1 MRSGVIDISHRMNL
15 NQLEYFVHTAE
26 MGSLSKAAVVL
37 NIAQSALSRQIRLLE
52 TDLGVTL
59 LLRNGRGVVLTE
71 AGKRL
76 FDHSIAILQL
86 VSRVRED
93 IDATRDE
100 PVGRIVVGL
109 PPTMGRILTLSL
121 VEGFKRVLP
130 KARLAIVEG
139 LSTHL
144 AEWVS
149 TGRIDIGLLHNPES
163 HPSLEII
170 PVVQEQLVLV
180 SPAQGRTVKNATVNF
195 RDLVKY
201 PLIVPERAH
210 AIRKLIETEAA
221 MAGLK
226 LPIAWEIS
234 SVRSILDMVRAGHGH
249 AVLSRHAVMNEQ
261 QYEDFVL
268 RPLVKPK
275 LTSTLCLV
283 ISAHKPVTPLT
294 KHVIQ
299 LLRELITS
307 RSGDE
312 AD

>member
-1 MRSGVIDISHRMNL
+1 MNL

-26 MGSLSKAAVVL
+26 MGSLSKAAIVL

-52 TDLGVTL
+52 ADLHVTL

-109 PPTMGRILTLSL
+109 PPTMGRMLTLPL

-149 TGRIDIGLLHNPES
+149 TGRVDIGLLHNPES
-163 HPSLEII
+163 QPSLEII
-170 PVVQEQLVLV
+170 PVLQEPLVLV
-180 SPAQGRTVKNATVNF
+180 SPAGSKVGKDATINF
-195 RDLVKY
+195 EDLVNY
-201 PLIVPERAH
+201 PLIMPERAH
-210 AIRKLIETEAA
+210 AHPQTYRNPGCSDGAEI
-221 MAGLK
+221 AGGLGDFK
-226 LPIAWEIS
+226 
-234 SVRSILDMVRAGHGH
+234 RSIHTGPGACRPWPCCVVAQRNCNRA
-249 AVLSRHAVMNEQ
+249 
-261 QYEDFVL
+261 
-268 RPLVKPK
+268 
-275 LTSTLCLV
+275 TT
-283 ISAHKPVTPLT
+283 
-294 KHVIQ
+294 
-299 LLRELITS
+299 
-307 RSGDE
+307 
-312 AD
+312 

>member
-1 MRSGVIDISHRMNL
+1 MNL

-26 MGSLSKAAVVL
+26 MGSLSKAAIVL

-52 TDLGVTL
+52 SDLQVTL
-59 LLRNGRGVVLTE
+59 MLRNGRGVVLTE

-109 PPTMGRILTLSL
+109 PPTMGRMLALPL
-121 VEGFKRVLP
+121 VEGFKRELP

-149 TGRIDIGLLHNPES
+149 TGRVDIGLLHNPES
-163 HPSLEII
+163 QTSLEIL
-170 PVVQEQLVLV
+170 PVLHEPLVLV
-180 SPAQGRTVKNATVNF
+180 SPAGSKVGKNATINF
-195 RDLVKY
+195 SELINY
-201 PLIVPERAH
+201 PLIMPERAH
-210 AIRKLIETEAA
+210 AIRKLIETQAA
-221 MAGLK
+221 LTGLK
-226 LPIAWEIS
+226 LNVVWEIS
-234 SVRSILDMVRAGHGH
+234 SVRSILDLVRAGHGH
-249 AVLSRHAVMNEQ
+249 AVLSRKAISNEQ
-261 QYEDFVL
+261 QPEAFIV
-268 RPLVKPK
+268 RPLAQPQLV
-275 LTSTLCLV
+275 STLCLA

-294 KHVIQ
+294 KHVMD
-299 LLRELITS
+299 LLRGLLLK
-307 RSGDE
+307 
-312 AD
+312 

>member
-1 MRSGVIDISHRMNL
+1 MNL

-26 MGSLSKAAVVL
+26 MGSLSKAAIVL

-52 TDLGVTL
+52 ADLQVTL

-93 IDATRDE
+93 IDASRDE

-109 PPTMGRILTLSL
+109 PPTMGRMLTLPL
-121 VEGFKRVLP
+121 VEGFKRILP

-149 TGRIDIGLLHNPES
+149 TGRVDIGLLHNPES
-163 HPSLEII
+163 QPSLEII
-170 PVVQEQLVLV
+170 PVLQEPLVLV
-180 SPAQGRTVKNATVNF
+180 SPAGSKVGKAATINF
-195 RDLVKY
+195 EDLANY
-201 PLIVPERAH
+201 PLIMPERAH
-210 AIRKLIETEAA
+210 VIRKLIETQAA
-221 MAGLK
+221 LTGLK
-226 LPIAWEIS
+226 LQVAWEIS
-234 SVRSILDMVRAGHGH
+234 SVRSILDLVRAGHGH
-249 AVLSRHAVMNEQ
+249 AVLSRNAIAIEQ
-261 QYEDFVL
+261 RPEDFIL
-268 RPLVKPK
+268 RPLAKPQ
-275 LTSTLCLV
+275 LVSTLCLA

-294 KHVIQ
+294 KHVMEF
-299 LLRELITS
+299 LREMVA
-307 RSGDE
+307 RSPSE
-312 AD
+312 RATV

>member
-1 MRSGVIDISHRMNL
+1 MNL

-26 MGSLSKAAVVL
+26 MGSLSKAAIVL

-52 TDLGVTL
+52 ADLHVTL
-59 LLRNGRGVVLTE
+59 MLRNGRGVVLTE

-100 PVGRIVVGL
+100 PVGRVVVGL
-109 PPTMGRILTLSL
+109 PPTMGRMLTLPL

-149 TGRIDIGLLHNPES
+149 TGRVDIGLLHNPES
-163 HPSLEII
+163 QASLEII
-170 PVVQEQLVLV
+170 PVLQEPLVLV
-180 SPAQGRTVKNATVNF
+180 SPAGSKVGKGATINF
-195 RDLVKY
+195 EDLVNY
-201 PLIVPERAH
+201 PLIMPERAH
-210 AIRKLIETEAA
+210 AIRKLIETQAA
-221 MAGLK
+221 LTGLK
-226 LPIAWEIS
+226 LQVAWEIS
-234 SVRSILDMVRAGHGH
+234 SVRSILDLVRAGHGH
-249 AVLSRHAVMNEQ
+249 AVLSRNAIAIEQ
-261 QYEDFVL
+261 RPEDFIL
-268 RPLVKPK
+268 RPLVMPQ
-275 LTSTLCLV
+275 LMSTLCLA

-294 KHVIQ
+294 KHVMH
-299 LLRELITS
+299 LMRELIT
-307 RSGDE
+307 RYPNDQ
-312 AD
+312 API

>member
-1 MRSGVIDISHRMNL
+1 MSSHTIFCLAPMNL

-26 MGSLSKAAVVL
+26 MGSLSKAAIVL

-52 TDLGVTL
+52 ADLHVTL

-100 PVGRIVVGL
+100 PVGSIVVGL
-109 PPTMGRILTLSL
+109 PPTMGRMLTLPL
-121 VEGFKRVLP
+121 VEGFKQVFP

-149 TGRIDIGLLHNPES
+149 TGRVDIGVLHNPES
-163 HPSLEII
+163 QPSIEIL
-170 PVVQEQLVLV
+170 PVLQEPLVLV
-180 SPAQGRTVKNATVNF
+180 SPADSTVARNTTINFSELVN
-195 RDLVKY
+195 Y

-210 AIRKLIETEAA
+210 AIRKLIETQAA
-221 MAGLK
+221 LTGLK
-226 LPIAWEIS
+226 LQIAWEIS
-234 SVRSILDMVRAGHGH
+234 SVRSILDLVRAGHGH
-249 AVLSRHAVMNEQ
+249 AVLSRNAIRNEQ
-261 QYEDFVL
+261 QPEAFTV
-268 RPLVKPK
+268 RPLEKPQ
-275 LTSTLCLV
+275 LLSTLCLA
-283 ISAHKPVTPLT
+283 ISAHKPITPLT
-294 KHVIQ
+294 KHVMD
-299 LLRELITS
+299 LLRGLLLK
-307 RSGDE
+307 
-312 AD
+312 

>member
-1 MRSGVIDISHRMNL
+1 MDIGHRMNL

-26 MGSLSKAAVVL
+26 MGSLSKAAIVL

-52 TDLGVTL
+52 ADLGIPL

-93 IDATRDE
+93 IDASRDE

-121 VEGFKRVLP
+121 VEGFKCVLP

-163 HPSLEII
+163 QSSLEII

-180 SPAQGRTVKNATVNF
+180 SPAQGKTVKNATVNF
-195 RDLVKY
+195 QDLVKY

-226 LPIAWEIS
+226 LPVAWEIS

-249 AVLSRHAVMNEQ
+249 AVLSRNAVLNEQ
-261 QYEDFVL
+261 QHEDFVL

-299 LLRELITS
+299 LMRELVTNHS
-307 RSGDE
+307 VESG
-312 AD
+312 

>member
-1 MRSGVIDISHRMNL
+1 MNL

-26 MGSLSKAAVVL
+26 MGSLSKAAIVL

-52 TDLGVTL
+52 ADLQVTL

-93 IDATRDE
+93 IDASRDE

-109 PPTMGRILTLSL
+109 PPTMGRMLTLPL
-121 VEGFKRVLP
+121 VEGFKRILP

-149 TGRIDIGLLHNPES
+149 TGRVDIGLLHNPES
-163 HPSLEII
+163 QPSLEII
-170 PVVQEQLVLV
+170 PVLQEPLVLV
-180 SPAQGRTVKNATVNF
+180 SPAGSKVGKAATINF
-195 RDLVKY
+195 EDLANY
-201 PLIVPERAH
+201 PLIMPERAH
-210 AIRKLIETEAA
+210 VIRKLIETQAA
-221 MAGLK
+221 LTGLK
-226 LPIAWEIS
+226 LQVAWEIS
-234 SVRSILDMVRAGHGH
+234 SVRSILDLVRAGHGH
-249 AVLSRHAVMNEQ
+249 AVLSRNAIAIEQ
-261 QYEDFVL
+261 RPEDFIL
-268 RPLVKPK
+268 RPLAKPQ
-275 LTSTLCLV
+275 LVSTLCLA

-294 KHVIQ
+294 KHVMEF
-299 LLRELITS
+299 LREMVA
-307 RSGDE
+307 RSPSE
-312 AD
+312 RTPV

>member
-1 MRSGVIDISHRMNL
+1 MNL

-26 MGSLSKAAVVL
+26 MGSLSKAAIVL

-52 TDLGVTL
+52 ADLHVTL

-100 PVGRIVVGL
+100 PVGRVVVGL
-109 PPTMGRILTLSL
+109 PPTMGRMLTLPL

-149 TGRIDIGLLHNPES
+149 TGRVDIGLLHNPES
-163 HPSLEII
+163 QASLEII
-170 PVVQEQLVLV
+170 PVLQEPLVLV
-180 SPAQGRTVKNATVNF
+180 SPAGSKVGKDATINF
-195 RDLVKY
+195 EDLVNY
-201 PLIVPERAH
+201 PLIMPERAH
-210 AIRKLIETEAA
+210 AIRKLIETQAA
-221 MAGLK
+221 LTGLK
-226 LPIAWEIS
+226 LQVAWEIS
-234 SVRSILDMVRAGHGH
+234 SVRSILDLVRAGHGH
-249 AVLSRHAVMNEQ
+249 AVLSRNAIKNEHQ
-261 QYEDFVL
+261 PEFFIVRRLAQPQL
-268 RPLVKPK
+268 M
-275 LTSTLCLV
+275 STLCLA

-294 KHVIQ
+294 RHVMN
-299 LLRELITS
+299 LMRELIIS
-307 RSGDE
+307 YPSERPPI
-312 AD
+312 

>member
-1 MRSGVIDISHRMNL
+1 MNL

-26 MGSLSKAAVVL
+26 MGSLSKAAIVL

-52 TDLGVTL
+52 ADLQVTL

-86 VSRVRED
+86 VSRVKDD

-109 PPTMGRILTLSL
+109 PPTMGRMLTLPL

-149 TGRIDIGLLHNPES
+149 TGRVDIGLLHNPES
-163 HPSLEII
+163 QPSLEII
-170 PVVQEQLVLV
+170 PIVQEPLVLV
-180 SPAQGRTVKNATVNF
+180 SPADSKFEKKATVNF
-195 RDLVKY
+195 EELTNY
-201 PLIVPERAH
+201 PLIMPERAH
-210 AIRKLIETEAA
+210 AIRKLIETQAA
-221 MAGLK
+221 LTGLK
-226 LPIAWEIS
+226 LQIVWEIS
-234 SVRSILDMVRAGHGH
+234 SVRSILDLVRAGHGH
-249 AVLSRHAVMNEQ
+249 AVLSRNAIASEQ
-261 QYEDFVL
+261 QPEAFVL
-268 RPLVKPK
+268 RPLAQPQ
-275 LTSTLCLV
+275 LMSTLCLA
-283 ISAHKPVTPLT
+283 ISAHKPITPLT
-294 KHVIQ
+294 RHVM
-299 LLRELITS
+299 ELMRGLI
-307 RSGDE
+307 
-312 AD
+312 AK

>member
-1 MRSGVIDISHRMNL
+1 MNL

-26 MGSLSKAAVVL
+26 MGSLSKAAIVL

-52 TDLGVTL
+52 ADLHVTL

-109 PPTMGRILTLSL
+109 PPTMGRMLTLPL

-149 TGRIDIGLLHNPES
+149 TGRADIGLLHNPES
-163 HPSLEII
+163 QESLEVI
-170 PVVQEQLVLV
+170 PVLQEPLVLV
-180 SPAQGRTVKNATVNF
+180 SPAGSKISKKTTVNF
-195 RDLVKY
+195 EDLIHY
-201 PLIVPERAH
+201 PLIVPERTH
-210 AIRKLIETEAA
+210 AIRKLVETQAA
-221 MAGLK
+221 LMGLK
-226 LPIAWEIS
+226 LQVAWEIS
-234 SVRSILDMVRAGHGH
+234 SVRSILDLVRAGHGH
-249 AVLSRHAVMNEQ
+249 AVLSRNAIAIEQ
-261 QYEDFVL
+261 QPEAFIL
-268 RPLVKPK
+268 RPLVQPQ
-275 LTSTLCLV
+275 LMSTLCLA

-294 KHVIQ
+294 KHVMH
-299 LLRELITS
+299 LLRELITKS
-307 RSGDE
+307 PGDS
-312 AD
+312 ASPL

>member
-1 MRSGVIDISHRMNL
+1 MNL

-26 MGSLSKAAVVL
+26 MGSLSKAAIVL

-52 TDLGVTL
+52 ADLHVTL

-109 PPTMGRILTLSL
+109 PPTMGRMLTLPL

-149 TGRIDIGLLHNPES
+149 TGRVDIGLLHNPES
-163 HPSLEII
+163 QESLEII
-170 PVVQEQLVLV
+170 PVLQEPLVLV
-180 SPAQGRTVKNATVNF
+180 SPAGSKVSRKATVNF
-195 RDLVKY
+195 EDLIHY

-210 AIRKLIETEAA
+210 AIRKLIETQAA
-221 MAGLK
+221 LTGLK
-226 LPIAWEIS
+226 LQVAWEIS
-234 SVRSILDMVRAGHGH
+234 SVRSILDLVRAGHGH
-249 AVLSRHAVMNEQ
+249 AVLSRNAITIDQ
-261 QYEDFVL
+261 QPEAFIL
-268 RPLVKPK
+268 RPLAQPQ
-275 LTSTLCLV
+275 LMSTLCLA

-294 KHVIQ
+294 KHVMH
-299 LLRELITS
+299 LLRELITKS
-307 RSGDE
+307 PSDS
-312 AD
+312 ASPL

>member
-1 MRSGVIDISHRMNL
+1 MNL

-26 MGSLSKAAVVL
+26 MGSLSKAAIVL

-52 TDLGVTL
+52 ADLHVTL

-100 PVGRIVVGL
+100 PVGSIVVGM
-109 PPTMGRILTLSL
+109 PPTMGRMLTLPL
-121 VEGFKRVLP
+121 VEGFKQVFP

-149 TGRIDIGLLHNPES
+149 TGRVDIGVLHNPES
-163 HPSLEII
+163 QPSIEIL
-170 PVVQEQLVLV
+170 PVLQEPLVLV
-180 SPAQGRTVKNATVNF
+180 SPADSTVARNTTINFSELVN
-195 RDLVKY
+195 Y

-210 AIRKLIETEAA
+210 AIRKLIETQAA
-221 MAGLK
+221 LTGLK
-226 LPIAWEIS
+226 LQIAWEIS
-234 SVRSILDMVRAGHGH
+234 SVRSILDLVRAGHGH
-249 AVLSRHAVMNEQ
+249 AVLSRNAIRNEQ
-261 QYEDFVL
+261 KPEAFSV
-268 RPLVKPK
+268 RPLEKPQ
-275 LTSTLCLV
+275 LLSTLCLA
-283 ISAHKPVTPLT
+283 ISAHKPITPLT
-294 KHVIQ
+294 KHVMD
-299 LLRELITS
+299 LLRGLLLK
-307 RSGDE
+307 
-312 AD
+312 

>member
-1 MRSGVIDISHRMNL
+1 MNL

-26 MGSLSKAAVVL
+26 MGSLSKAAIVL
-37 NIAQSALSRQIRLLE
+37 NVAQSALSRQIRLLE
-52 TDLGVTL
+52 TDLKVTL

-93 IDATRDE
+93 IDASRDE

-149 TGRIDIGLLHNPES
+149 TGRVDIGLLHNPETLT
-163 HPSLEII
+163 SLEII
-170 PVVQEQLVLV
+170 PVLQEQLVLV
-180 SPAQGRTVKNATVNF
+180 SPAQGKMRKNTTVNF
-195 RDLVKY
+195 EDLVNY

-210 AIRKLIETEAA
+210 AIRKLIETQAA
-221 MAGLK
+221 MTGLK
-226 LPIAWEIS
+226 LRVEWEIS
-234 SVRSILDMVRAGHGH
+234 SVRSILDLVRAGHGH
-249 AVLSRHAVMNEQ
+249 AVLSRNAIINEQ
-261 QYEDFVL
+261 QPENFIL

-275 LTSTLCLV
+275 LTSTLCLA

-294 KHVIQ
+294 KHVMQ
-299 LLRELITS
+299 LMSELLTS
-307 RSGDE
+307 HSGDNVSIV
-312 AD
+312 

>member
-1 MRSGVIDISHRMNL
+1 MNL

-26 MGSLSKAAVVL
+26 MGSLSKAAIVL

-52 TDLGVTL
+52 ADLQVTL

-93 IDATRDE
+93 IDASRDE

-109 PPTMGRILTLSL
+109 PPTMGRMLTLPL
-121 VEGFKRVLP
+121 VEGFKRILP

-149 TGRIDIGLLHNPES
+149 TGRVDIGLLHNPES
-163 HPSLEII
+163 QPSLEII
-170 PVVQEQLVLV
+170 PVLQEPLVLV
-180 SPAQGRTVKNATVNF
+180 SPAGSKAGKAATINF
-195 RDLVKY
+195 EDLANY
-201 PLIVPERAH
+201 PLIMPERAH
-210 AIRKLIETEAA
+210 VIRKLIETQAA
-221 MAGLK
+221 LTGLK
-226 LPIAWEIS
+226 LQVAWEIS
-234 SVRSILDMVRAGHGH
+234 SVRSILDLVRAGHGH
-249 AVLSRHAVMNEQ
+249 AVLSRNAIAIEQ
-261 QYEDFVL
+261 RPEDFIL
-268 RPLVKPK
+268 RPLAKPQ
-275 LTSTLCLV
+275 LVSTLCLA

-294 KHVIQ
+294 KHVMEF
-299 LLRELITS
+299 LREMVAKSPSERATI
-307 RSGDE
+307 
-312 AD
+312 

>member
-1 MRSGVIDISHRMNL
+1 MNL

-26 MGSLSKAAVVL
+26 MGSLSKAAIVL

-52 TDLGVTL
+52 ADLQVTL

-86 VSRVRED
+86 VSRVRDD
-93 IDATRDE
+93 IDASRDE

-109 PPTMGRILTLSL
+109 PPTMGRILTLPL

-149 TGRIDIGLLHNPES
+149 TGRVDIGLLHNPES
-163 HPSLEII
+163 QPSLEII
-170 PVVQEQLVLV
+170 PVLQEPLVLV
-180 SPAQGRTVKNATVNF
+180 SPSESKAGKKTTINFEDLVNF
-195 RDLVKY
+195 
-201 PLIVPERAH
+201 PLIMPERSH
-210 AIRKLIETEAA
+210 AIRKLIETHAA
-221 MAGLK
+221 LTGLK
-226 LPIAWEIS
+226 LHVVWEIS
-234 SVRSILDMVRAGHGH
+234 SVRSILDLVRAGHGH
-249 AVLSRHAVMNEQ
+249 AVLSRKAIAGEQ
-261 QYEDFVL
+261 QPEDFVL
-268 RPLVKPK
+268 RPLANPQ
-275 LTSTLCLV
+275 LMSTLCLA

-294 KHVIQ
+294 KHVMELMRD
-299 LLRELITS
+299 LLSNRP
-307 RSGDE
+307 GDHTVL
-312 AD
+312 

>member
-1 MRSGVIDISHRMNL
+1 MNL

-26 MGSLSKAAVVL
+26 MGSLSKAAIVL

-52 TDLGVTL
+52 ADLQVTL

-93 IDATRDE
+93 IDASRDE

-109 PPTMGRILTLSL
+109 PPTMGRMLTLPL
-121 VEGFKRVLP
+121 VEGFKRILP

-149 TGRIDIGLLHNPES
+149 TGRVDIGLLHNPES
-163 HPSLEII
+163 QPSLEII
-170 PVVQEQLVLV
+170 PVLQEPLVLV
-180 SPAQGRTVKNATVNF
+180 SPAGSKVGKAATINF
-195 RDLVKY
+195 EDLADY
-201 PLIVPERAH
+201 PLIMPERAH
-210 AIRKLIETEAA
+210 VIRKLIETQAA
-221 MAGLK
+221 LTGLK
-226 LPIAWEIS
+226 LQVAWEIS
-234 SVRSILDMVRAGHGH
+234 SVRSILDLVRAGHGH
-249 AVLSRHAVMNEQ
+249 AVLSRNAIAIEQ
-261 QYEDFVL
+261 RPEDFIL
-268 RPLVKPK
+268 RPLAKPQ
-275 LTSTLCLV
+275 LMSTLCLA

-294 KHVIQ
+294 KHVMHI
-299 LLRELITS
+299 LREMVAKS
-307 RSGDE
+307 PGDRTPI
-312 AD
+312 

>member
-1 MRSGVIDISHRMNL
+1 MNL

-26 MGSLSKAAVVL
+26 MGSLSKAAIVL

-52 TDLGVTL
+52 ADLHVTL

-109 PPTMGRILTLSL
+109 PPTMGRMLTLPL

-149 TGRIDIGLLHNPES
+149 TGRVDIGLLHNPES
-163 HPSLEII
+163 QPSLEIM
-170 PVVQEQLVLV
+170 PVLQEPLVLV
-180 SPAQGRTVKNATVNF
+180 SPADSKVGKKATINF
-195 RDLVKY
+195 EDLVNY

-210 AIRKLIETEAA
+210 AIRKLIETQAA
-221 MAGLK
+221 LTGLK
-226 LPIAWEIS
+226 LQVAWEIS
-234 SVRSILDMVRAGHGH
+234 SVRSILDLVRAGHGH
-249 AVLSRHAVMNEQ
+249 AVLSRNAITIDKQPEA
-261 QYEDFVL
+261 FIL
-268 RPLVKPK
+268 RPLAQPQ
-275 LTSTLCLV
+275 LMSTLCLA
-283 ISAHKPVTPLT
+283 ISAHKPVTPLN
-294 KHVIQ
+294 KHVMH
-299 LLRELITS
+299 LLRELIAKS
-307 RSGDE
+307 PGGI
-312 AD
+312 API

>member
-1 MRSGVIDISHRMNL
+1 MNL

-26 MGSLSKAAVVL
+26 MGSLSKAAIVL

-52 TDLGVTL
+52 ADLQVTL

-93 IDATRDE
+93 IDASRDE

-109 PPTMGRILTLSL
+109 PPTMGRMLTLPL

-149 TGRIDIGLLHNPES
+149 TGRVDIGLLHNPES
-163 HPSLEII
+163 QPSLEII
-170 PVVQEQLVLV
+170 PVLQEPLVLV
-180 SPAQGRTVKNATVNF
+180 SPAGSKVGKAATINF
-195 RDLVKY
+195 EDLVNY
-201 PLIVPERAH
+201 PLIMPERAH
-210 AIRKLIETEAA
+210 VIRKLIETQAA
-221 MAGLK
+221 LTGLK
-226 LPIAWEIS
+226 LQVAWEIS
-234 SVRSILDMVRAGHGH
+234 SVRSILDLVRAGHGH
-249 AVLSRHAVMNEQ
+249 AVLSRNAIAIEQ
-261 QYEDFVL
+261 RPEDFIL
-268 RPLVKPK
+268 RPLAKPQ
-275 LTSTLCLV
+275 LVSTLCLA

-294 KHVIQ
+294 KHVMEF
-299 LLRELITS
+299 LREMVA
-307 RSGDE
+307 RSPSE
-312 AD
+312 RATV

>member
-1 MRSGVIDISHRMNL
+1 MNL

-26 MGSLSKAAVVL
+26 MGSLSKAAIVL

-52 TDLGVTL
+52 SDLQVTL
-59 LLRNGRGVVLTE
+59 MLRNGRGVVLTE

-109 PPTMGRILTLSL
+109 PPTMGRMLALPL
-121 VEGFKRVLP
+121 VEGFKRELP

-149 TGRIDIGLLHNPES
+149 TGRVDIGLLHNPES
-163 HPSLEII
+163 QTSLEIL
-170 PVVQEQLVLV
+170 PVLQEPLVLV
-180 SPAQGRTVKNATVNF
+180 SPAGSKVGKSATINF
-195 RDLVKY
+195 SELIHY
-201 PLIVPERAH
+201 PLIMPERAH
-210 AIRKLIETEAA
+210 AIRKLIETQAA
-221 MAGLK
+221 LTGLK
-226 LPIAWEIS
+226 LNVVWEIS
-234 SVRSILDMVRAGHGH
+234 SVRSILDLVRAGHGH
-249 AVLSRHAVMNEQ
+249 AVLSRKAISNEQ
-261 QYEDFVL
+261 QPEAFIV
-268 RPLVKPK
+268 RPLAQPQLV
-275 LTSTLCLV
+275 STLCLA

-294 KHVIQ
+294 KHVMD
-299 LLRELITS
+299 LLRGLLLK
-307 RSGDE
+307 
-312 AD
+312 

>member
-1 MRSGVIDISHRMNL
+1 MNL

-26 MGSLSKAAVVL
+26 MGSLSKAAIVL

-52 TDLGVTL
+52 ADLHVTL
-59 LLRNGRGVVLTE
+59 LLRNGRGVVMTE

-109 PPTMGRILTLSL
+109 PPTMGRMLTLPL

-149 TGRIDIGLLHNPES
+149 TGRVDIGLLHNPES
-163 HPSLEII
+163 QPSLEIM
-170 PVVQEQLVLV
+170 PVLQEPLVLV
-180 SPAQGRTVKNATVNF
+180 SPAGSKVGKKATVNATINF
-195 RDLVKY
+195 EDLINY
-201 PLIVPERAH
+201 PLIVPERGH
-210 AIRKLIETEAA
+210 AIRKLIETQAA
-221 MAGLK
+221 LKGLK
-226 LPIAWEIS
+226 FQVAWEIS
-234 SVRSILDMVRAGHGH
+234 SVRSILDLVRAGHGH
-249 AVLSRHAVMNEQ
+249 AVLSRNAIAIEQ
-261 QYEDFVL
+261 QPEAFIL
-268 RPLVKPK
+268 RPLAQPQ
-275 LTSTLCLV
+275 LMSTLCLA

-294 KHVIQ
+294 KHVMH
-299 LLRELITS
+299 LMRELIIKCPS
-307 RSGDE
+307 DSVSPL
-312 AD
+312 

>member
-1 MRSGVIDISHRMNL
+1 MNL

-26 MGSLSKAAVVL
+26 MGSLSKAAIVL

-52 TDLGVTL
+52 ADLQVTL

-93 IDATRDE
+93 IDASRDE

-109 PPTMGRILTLSL
+109 PPTMGRMLTLPL

-149 TGRIDIGLLHNPES
+149 TGRVDIGLLHNPES
-163 HPSLEII
+163 QPSLEII
-170 PVVQEQLVLV
+170 PVLQEPLVLV
-180 SPAQGRTVKNATVNF
+180 SPAGSKVGKAATINF
-195 RDLVKY
+195 EDLVNY
-201 PLIVPERAH
+201 PLIMPERAH
-210 AIRKLIETEAA
+210 VIRKLIETQAA
-221 MAGLK
+221 LTGLK
-226 LPIAWEIS
+226 LQVAWEIS
-234 SVRSILDMVRAGHGH
+234 SVRSILDLVRAGHGH
-249 AVLSRHAVMNEQ
+249 AVLSRNAIAIEQ
-261 QYEDFVL
+261 RPEDFIL
-268 RPLVKPK
+268 RPLAKPQ
-275 LTSTLCLV
+275 LMSTLCLA

-294 KHVIQ
+294 KHVMHI
-299 LLRELITS
+299 LREMVAKS
-307 RSGDE
+307 PGDRTPI
-312 AD
+312 